1 MTTNRIYVA
10 FLAVVFAMQAPVM
23 ARAENR
29 IMMHADNIEPDHAFL
44 EQLVNEF
51 REDCG
56 DACLRQI
63 TLQDLYIG
71 RFDLN
76 DDGAEE
82 LFVYRSISYYCGTA
96 GCDTEIFRKSGG
108 QWEKIGQIKTVFG
121 DLMGPFYLIADD
133 ERIDGWRT
141 LLTYEYGLQWDAVR
155 SRYYDLF
162 CLTESCF
169 ELYRPC
175 GLEDKVRRK

>member
-1 MTTNRIYVA
+1 MTTNRIQVA
-10 FLAVVFAMQAPVM
+10 VLAVVLVLQAPVM
-23 ARAENR
+23 ARAEDR
-29 IMMHADNIEPDHAFL
+29 IMMHADNIEPDHDFIERL
-44 EQLVNEF
+44 IKEVGEECHCEVGPWSF
-51 REDCG
+51 H
-56 DACLRQI
+56 
-63 TLQDLYIG
+63 IG

-76 DDGAEE
+76 DDGVEE
-82 LFVYRSISYYCGTA
+82 LFVYYSLTPYCGTA
-96 GCDTEIFRKSGG
+96 GCDTEIFRKLGG
-108 QWEKIGQIKTVFG
+108 QWEKIGQITTIFG

-141 LLTYEYGLQWDAVR
+141 LLTYEYGLQWDAAR

>member
-23 ARAENR
+23 ARAEDR
-29 IMMHADNIEPDHAFL
+29 IMMYADNLGPDHGFIERL
-44 EQLVNEF
+44 IKKVGEECPCEVGPWSF
-51 REDCG
+51 D
-56 DACLRQI
+56 
-63 TLQDLYIG
+63 IG

-76 DDGAEE
+76 DDGVEE
-82 LFVYRSISYYCGTA
+82 LFVYYSISYYCGTA
-96 GCDTEIFRKSGG
+96 GCDTEIFRKSGN
-108 QWEKIGQIKTVFG
+108 QWEKIGQMKTVFG
-121 DLMGPFYLIADD
+121 DVMGPFYLIADD

-141 LLTYEYGLQWDAVR
+141 LLSLESGFRWSPSEAQYNDF
-155 SRYYDLF
+155 F

-175 GLEDKVRRK
+175 GLEDKVRRN